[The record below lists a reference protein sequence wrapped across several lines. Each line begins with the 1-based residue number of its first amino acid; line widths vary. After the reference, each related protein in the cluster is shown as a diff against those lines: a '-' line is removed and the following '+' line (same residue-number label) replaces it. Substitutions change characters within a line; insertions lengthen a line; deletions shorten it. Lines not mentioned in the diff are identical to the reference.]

1 MSALVAAVL
10 LAVAAVLAWPTRH
23 PRAYAVLPGPGATR
37 RASTARGPAAP
48 DEASPGGPS
57 PGDPSSGDVA
67 EVARLLAVALR
78 GGAGVVEALDVVA
91 RHGPPTTRA
100 ALRRVVAAHRWGR
113 PAREAWD
120 GAGEGWAVV
129 ADALVAAED
138 AGLAPV
144 RALEVAAQQVERG
157 RRARS
162 DAAVRRLEVLV
173 VLPLGLAFLPGF
185 VLTTVVPLVV
195 VLARGALAP

>member
-1 MSALVAAVL
+1 MSALVVAVVL
-10 LAVAAVLAWPTRH
+10 LVAAVLAWPTGR
-23 PRAYAVLPGPGATR
+23 PRVR
-37 RASTARGPAAP
+37 PAAP
-48 DEASPGGPS
+48 GPEPARPVAASRGRTDRGAAVPDDPS
-57 PGDPSSGDVA
+57 PGAPASGDVA
-67 EVARLLAVALR
+67 EVARLLAVVLR

-91 RHGPPTTRA
+91 RHGPPA
-100 ALRRVVAAHRWGR
+100 ARVTLRRVVAAHRWGR

-120 GAGEGWAVV
+120 GAGERWAVV

-195 VLARGALAP
+195 VLARGALAS